1 MRSMSSR
8 SLLPS
13 KYEIIL
19 DEKHDQSH
27 DDCDGCYHSHDD
39 LDGSTDHV
47 LIIFSA
53 TVSGHEAQ
61 PNGQA

>member
-19 DEKHDQSH
+19 DEKHDHS
-27 DDCDGCYHSHDD
+27 DDDRDGCYHSHDY
-39 LDGSTDHV
+39 LDGSTDHG
-47 LIIFSA
+47 LII
-53 TVSGHEAQ
+53 H
-61 PNGQA
+61 